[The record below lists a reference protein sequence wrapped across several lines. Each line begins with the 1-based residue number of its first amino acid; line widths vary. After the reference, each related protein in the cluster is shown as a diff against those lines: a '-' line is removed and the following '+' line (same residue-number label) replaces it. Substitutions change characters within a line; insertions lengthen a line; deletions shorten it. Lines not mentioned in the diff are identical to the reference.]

1 MSTTNFPN
9 GITSWGAPVFG
20 GGGSFPSGA
29 PGLSLGTTSLV
40 GNTWFVD
47 AFSGANGNDG
57 NSPQSPLSTMAAVF
71 ARLKSGDV
79 INFRGKINEQ
89 LVTPVNVFD
98 VTINGL
104 GNRPRHADAA
114 PAGGN
119 YAAAQWGATG
129 LTAATASLRVLQQ
142 GWKFTNFLF
151 TAVDLNAACVEI
163 VRNAGAG
170 DLERDASHAS
180 FLGMRFSGAGVGI
193 RGGVAGL
200 FTEIPYNVEVG
211 WSQFDNMTY
220 AMRAAIECNQWYIHD
235 NVFAPNTNQIIM
247 AARNFTIK
255 NNSIGAFTAA
265 ASSGGIDLN
274 GGTGLNQ
281 VTGNN
286 LSGTYSIAGGYRV
299 ANANDNWYGN
309 YSSAG
314 LTAADPA

>member
-1 MSTTNFPN
+1 MTTTNFPN
-9 GITSWGAPVFG
+9 GITSFGAPVFG
-20 GGGSFPSGA
+20 GGGSFPVAA
-29 PGLSLGTTSLV
+29 PGISLGNTSLV
-40 GNTWFVD
+40 GNSWFVD
-47 AFSGANGNDG
+47 AFSGANGNSG
-57 NSPQSPLSTMAAVF
+57 QSPQAPFLTMAKAFEVV
-71 ARLKSGDV
+71 KSGDV

-89 LVTPVNVFD
+89 LVAPVNIFD
-98 VTINGL
+98 VWINGL

-129 LTAATASLRVLQQ
+129 LTAAVATLRVIQQ

-163 VRNAGAG
+163 CRNAGAA

-211 WSQFDNMTY
+211 WSQFDGMTY

-235 NVFAPNTNQIIM
+235 NFFAANTNQITM
-247 AARNFTIK
+247 AARNFLIQ
-255 NNSIGAFTAA
+255 NNSIGPFTAA
-265 ASSGGIDLN
+265 ANSGGIDLR
-274 GGTGLNQ
+274 GGAGSNVITKNL
-281 VTGNN
+281 
-286 LSGTYSIAGGYRV
+286 LSGTYSSAGGYTV
-299 ANANDNWYGN
+299 ANANDTWYGN
-309 YSSAG
+309 WASTSP
-314 LTAADPA
+314 TVNDPA